1 MIQEDQQ
8 PLVSKVSPVV
18 SSTTIAT
25 VSNTNPSISESEPL
39 LVSTGNN
46 TTTNTSNTSTN
57 TNSGKKPVKII
68 DHLTFAMAKASKPKY
83 GNTGGIFSGN
93 SIGGGNSGLCGWQT
107 MTKMRQS
114 IRYIVAFLFVF
125 SIGYFGI
132 QLYDVISP
140 TSKST
145 GLPIDRSD
153 AYRVKVLPTS
163 LNDEQLNALP
173 KETFSYLAMID
184 AGSSGC
190 RAHVYR
196 YGKLGSMDGPLYILP
211 NHQSKKVKP
220 GLSTF
225 ANNPEDAGKSL
236 QGLVDFLKEQVPEAD
251 WSVTPIWLKATAG
264 LRMLPTEKSEAILDS
279 VRNFLS
285 NKVNNPFL
293 FRKSWAKVIPGIEEG
308 GFGWIAYNYLKRI
321 IGPKRD
327 KMNKVS
333 PFAVIEMGGASAQ
346 VSQLAPSEQ
355 EARTIPPEYRFSFT
369 IEGEDYHLYT
379 HSYLGYGGEQARIQ
393 FSKILTLP
401 DIKQQGNDPCINA
414 GHPSVTTAARRMLQ
428 SVSSSIKQ
436 EVTACVRSVASLFS
450 QAILEAI
457 GALTSSSVG
466 KKAEAAANAVSL
478 HLRKAEESL
487 CSNPGPY
494 SFGCVH
500 QPSFVAAS
508 ENILAFENFF
518 YMASALGVKPVHG
531 SNHSHGA
538 ATTATTFPL
547 LTTPSSIRK
556 SSDEFCSSDWNSIQA
571 NYPKDGQPKDVN
583 EKTCFL
589 SAFAY
594 SFLVDGIKI
603 PAHKPITIQ
612 KEVDG
617 SEIEWALGAAYKETA
632 DFLKRTNLRPT

>member
-1 MIQEDQQ
+1 MIPEDQ
-8 PLVSKVSPVV
+8 PLVTKA
-18 SSTTIAT
+18 SSLLHSDSSSNPNIETTETA
-25 VSNTNPSISESEPL
+25 SL
-39 LVSTGNN
+39 LTGTGNN
-46 TTTNTSNTSTN
+46 NIASPS
-57 TNSGKKPVKII
+57 SGPAQGKKVKII

-83 GNTGGIFSGN
+83 GNTGLFN
-93 SIGGGNSGLCGWQT
+93 GGCQSLIQNLWNN
-107 MTKMRQS
+107 KMRQS
-114 IRYIVAFLFVF
+114 IRYIIAFLFVF
-125 SIGYFGI
+125 SLGYFGV
-132 QLYDVISP
+132 QFYDVISP
-140 TSKST
+140 TSKAT

-153 AYRVKVLPTS
+153 TYRVKVLPTS
-163 LNDEQLNALP
+163 LSDEQLNSLP

-196 YGKLGSMDGPLYILP
+196 FGKLGTSDGPLYILP
-211 NHQSKKVKP
+211 QHQSKKVKP

-225 ANNPEDAGKSL
+225 ANNPQDAGASL
-236 QGLVDFLKEQVPEAD
+236 QGLVDFLKEQVPEVD

-279 VRNFLS
+279 VRGFLS
-285 NKVNNPFL
+285 NKANNPFL

-327 KMNKVS
+327 KSAKIS
-333 PFAVIEMGGASAQ
+333 PYAVIEMGGASAQ
-346 VSQLAPSEQ
+346 VSQLAPSEI
-355 EARTIPPEYRFSFT
+355 EARLIPQEYRFSFSV
-369 IEGEDYHLYT
+369 EGEDYHLYT

-401 DIKQQGNDPCINA
+401 DIKQQQSSDPCLNS
-414 GHPSVTTAARRMLQ
+414 GHPAATAIRRMLQ
-428 SVSSSIKQ
+428 AISLTGHD
-436 EVTACVRSVASLFS
+436 VTACVRGVASLFS

-457 GALTSSSVG
+457 GALTPSGG
-466 KKAEAAANAVSL
+466 KKPESSDGSSA
-478 HLRKAEESL
+478 HLRKVEESS
-487 CSNPGPY
+487 CPTPGPH

-500 QPSFVAAS
+500 QPSFVPAS

-518 YMASALGVKPVHG
+518 YMASALGVKPVHSG
-531 SNHSHGA
+531 NHSA
-538 ATTATTFPL
+538 SATIPTTFPL
-547 LTTPSSIRK
+547 LTTPASLRK
-556 SSDEFCSSDWNSIQA
+556 SSDEFCASDWANIQA

>member
-1 MIQEDQQ
+1 MIKEDQ
-8 PLVSKVSPVV
+8 PLDSKTPAS
-18 SSTTIAT
+18 TIANS
-25 VSNTNPSISESEPL
+25 SNKH
-39 LVSTGNN
+39 
-46 TTTNTSNTSTN
+46 NTSNNPNSEDTTETASLLLSSNNKETTATASNST
-57 TNSGKKPVKII
+57 GQVKKVKII

-83 GNTGGIFSGN
+83 GNTSLCCGSGGCQSLIQN
-93 SIGGGNSGLCGWQT
+93 LWNN
-107 MTKMRQS
+107 KMRQS
-114 IRYIVAFLFVF
+114 IRYIIAFLFVF

-132 QLYDVISP
+132 QFYDVFSP

-153 AYRVKVLPTS
+153 TYRVKVLPTS
-163 LNDEQLNALP
+163 LSDDQLNALP

-196 YGKLGSMDGPLYILP
+196 YGKLGSSDGPLYILP
-211 NHQSKKVKP
+211 QHQSKKVKP

-225 ANNPEDAGKSL
+225 ASNPQDAGASI

-264 LRMLPTEKSEAILDS
+264 LRMLPSEKSEAILNS
-279 VRNFLS
+279 VRDFLS
-285 NKVNNPFL
+285 NKVYNPFL
-293 FRKSWAKVIPGIEEG
+293 FRRSWAKVIPGIEEG

-327 KMNKVS
+327 KTSKVS
-333 PFAVIEMGGASAQ
+333 PYAVIEMGGASAQ
-346 VSQLAPSEQ
+346 VSQLAPSEM
-355 EARTIPPEYRFSFT
+355 EAKLIPQEYRFSFT

-401 DIKQQGNDPCINA
+401 DIKKQQESDPCINA
-414 GHPSVTTAARRMLQ
+414 GHPAATTAARRMLQ
-428 SVSSSIKQ
+428 SALRIVIGQ

-457 GALTSSSVG
+457 GTLTPSSRKTESTSTG
-466 KKAEAAANAVSL
+466 SS
-478 HLRKAEESL
+478 HLRKAEEST
-487 CSNPGPY
+487 CPNPGPY

-518 YMASALGVKPVHG
+518 YMASALGVKPVHSG
-531 SNHSHGA
+531 NHSNA
-538 ATTATTFPL
+538 ATTFPL
-547 LTTPSSIRK
+547 LTTPASIRK
-556 SSDEFCSSDWNSIQA
+556 ASDEFCSSDWNTIQA

-589 SAFAY
+589 SAFSY

-603 PAHKPITIQ
+603 PAHKPITVQ